1 MLRGVPSDRNYLPR
15 PRALPPSTSIAL
27 SSRLLVGFLVLLAS
41 IATVSDGWSHPHV
54 WIDTVATFVFDRG
67 KIVGVRLEWTFD
79 DFFSDF
85 LIRKYDTDKD
95 RKFDEREVKQ
105 IQEQAFSSLKDLNY
119 FTHLYIANKKLALR
133 EVSEFSVDIQKGKVT
148 YSFTVPLPSPV
159 DPVTTPVDL
168 SVYDESFYVDVRFDQ
183 GEPIR
188 FHGTAGSPCRYWMHE
203 DKNNPIYHGMVNPQR
218 VQLQCKRS

>member
-1 MLRGVPSDRNYLPR
+1 ML
-15 PRALPPSTSIAL
+15 
-27 SSRLLVGFLVLLAS
+27 SRLLAGFLVLLGF

-67 KIVGVRLEWTFD
+67 KVVAVRLEWTFD

-85 LIRKYDTDKD
+85 LLSKYDTNKD
-95 RKFDEREVKQ
+95 RRFDEKEVKQ

-119 FTHLYIANKKLALR
+119 FTHIYIANKKLALR
-133 EVSEFSVDIQKGKVT
+133 EVSDFSADYHQGKAV
-148 YSFTVPLPSPV
+148 YRFTIPLPSPV
-159 DPVTTPVDL
+159 DPMTVPVDL

-183 GEPIR
+183 AEPIR

-203 DKNNPIYHGMVNPQR
+203 DKNNPIYFGMVNPQR
-218 VQLQCKRS
+218 VQLQCKRT